1 MACHTTS
8 HAIRA
13 VTEWPSPD
21 QPLTL
26 FIDSVDQL
34 NDSNG
39 GRRLDWLPVTGLPA
53 HVRLVVSTLPDY
65 AEFQCLSILRAKLA
79 DSAGSLD
86 SHCVEV
92 GTISEPDAV
101 LQHLLRL
108 QGRTITDAQLKH
120 VLEAFEKRTEADAA
134 GTPLWLTIVAQ
145 TISMWRSYEDV
156 PFAIKPGVRDLIIDL
171 FERLATDHGAK
182 LVRAALAY
190 ITLAKAGVSETELNH
205 LLSLLDDV
213 LADSYEWWVP
223 PVRIAPPLLLTRL
236 LTDLAPYLT
245 RRGDGSGVEL
255 VSWYHRQF
263 WEAAEAWLF
272 RAAEGGAAIKL
283 QKQQRHAELADYFA
297 GRWAGTAKPYTEA
310 LKKCVQRPQFFPG
323 EDAAERNVP
332 HQPLVLEGDLF
343 LDGPDRCRLNTRRIH
358 ELVKHLIAR
367 CAYAVDMLHAG
378 FDLTLT

>member
-1 MACHTTS
+1 M
-8 HAIRA
+8 
-13 VTEWPSPD
+13 
-21 QPLTL
+21 
-26 FIDSVDQL
+26 
-34 NDSNG
+34 
-39 GRRLDWLPVTGLPA
+39 
-53 HVRLVVSTLPDY
+53 
-65 AEFQCLSILRAKLA
+65 
-79 DSAGSLD
+79 
-86 SHCVEV
+86 
-92 GTISEPDAV
+92 
-101 LQHLLRL
+101 
-108 QGRTITDAQLKH
+108 
-120 VLEAFEKRTEADAA
+120 
-134 GTPLWLTIVAQ
+134 
-145 TISMWRSYEDV
+145 

-190 ITLAKAGVSETELNH
+190 ITLANAGVSETELNH
-205 LLSLLDDV
+205 LLSLQDDV

-272 RAAEGGAAIKL
+272 RAAEDGAATKL
-283 QKQQRHAELADYFA
+283 LKQQRHAELADYFA
-297 GRWAGTAKPYTEA
+297 GRWADTAKPYTEA
-310 LKKCVQRPQFFPG
+310 LKKCVQRPQFFPD

>member
-13 VTEWPSPD
+13 VTEWPSAD

-79 DSAGSLD
+79 DSAGSLDSHDSHD

-190 ITLAKAGVSETELNH
+190 ITLANAGVSETELNH

-263 WEAAEAWLF
+263 WEAAEAWL
-272 RAAEGGAAIKL
+272 R
-283 QKQQRHAELADYFA
+283 
-297 GRWAGTAKPYTEA
+297 
-310 LKKCVQRPQFFPG
+310 G
-323 EDAAERNVP
+323 EVR
-332 HQPLVLEGDLF
+332 
-343 LDGPDRCRLNTRRIH
+343 
-358 ELVKHLIAR
+358 
-367 CAYAVDMLHAG
+367 
-378 FDLTLT
+378 

>member
-13 VTEWPSPD
+13 VTEWPSAD

-190 ITLAKAGVSETELNH
+190 ITLANAGVSETELNH
-205 LLSLLDDV
+205 LLSLEDDV
-213 LADSYEWWVP
+213 LADSYQWWVP

-272 RAAEGGAAIKL
+272 RAAEDGAATKL
-283 QKQQRHAELADYFA
+283 QKQQQRHAELADYFA
-297 GRWAGTAKPYTEA
+297 GRWADTAKPYTEA
-310 LKKCVQRPQFFPG
+310 LKKCVQRPQFFPD

-378 FDLTLT
+378 LTRP